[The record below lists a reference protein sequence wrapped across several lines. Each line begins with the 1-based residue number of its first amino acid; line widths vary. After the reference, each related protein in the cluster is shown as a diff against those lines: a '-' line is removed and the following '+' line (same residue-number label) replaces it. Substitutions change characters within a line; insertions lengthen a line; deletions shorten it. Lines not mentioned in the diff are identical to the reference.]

1 MGVSIEMWRCRI
13 GCFSQPVKCKTT
25 LQVLI
30 VSRSSVSLSI
40 RIALFLLLA
49 MHGVEQ
55 NPGPG
60 ARGDNP
66 RGASGRGKARGQ
78 GRQSTV
84 THNETDIFSQS
95 SNAPPTRRSS
105 RLFSEQSTMST
116 WLRSSQSSLST
127 NSQNASQSNRTSECN
142 SPSIL
147 SSNDSE
153 YDDAES
159 EIDNDITVMPNRRES
174 VAMPNQHET
183 LSMSILIDIQ
193 KNCQDLN
200 KKFDKMD
207 KSVNQLKKANK
218 KLQDQNLKLTKTVNT
233 LATTVSEL
241 EYSALE
247 TSSKLDQLEGQS
259 RRQNLKFFDIEES
272 NNETWEASEEKVR
285 TYIRTELEIDDSNIS
300 IERAHRLP
308 GKNKPRPII
317 VKFSFY
323 KDKDRV
329 IKRYRELRKT
339 AREASAEDNVS
350 NGASGGGVDRVRVSE
365 DFPDRVRKVRS
376 ALIPFLRQSIRSGR
390 NAYLRHDKLV
400 VNGNAYVFDETRG
413 RPIPAFK

>member
-1 MGVSIEMWRCRI
+1 MI
-13 GCFSQPVKCKTT
+13 
-25 LQVLI
+25 
-30 VSRSSVSLSI
+30 
-40 RIALFLLLA
+40 

-55 NPGPG
+55 NPGPRS
-60 ARGDNP
+60 RGGNP
-66 RGASGRGKARGQ
+66 RGASGRGQARGQ

-84 THNETDIFSQS
+84 TQIDTDIFSQS
-95 SNAPPTRRSS
+95 SNAPQTRSS
-105 RLFSEQSTMST
+105 RLLSEQSTMST
-116 WLRSSQSSLST
+116 WLRSSQSSLGT
-127 NSQNASQSNRTSECN
+127 NSQNSNRSNRTSECDN
-142 SPSIL
+142 TQSIL

-159 EIDNDITVMPNRRES
+159 EIDNDITVMPNRRENVS
-174 VAMPNQHET
+174 MPNQHES

-218 KLQDQNLKLTKTVNT
+218 KLQDQNLKLTKTVDK
-233 LATTVSEL
+233 LASTVSEL
-241 EYSALE
+241 ESSAE
-247 TSSKLDQLEGQS
+247 VNSSKLDQLEGQS
-259 RRQNLKFFDIEES
+259 RRQNLKFYEIEES

-285 TYIRTELEIDDSNIS
+285 TYIRTELDIDDSNIS

-329 IKRYRELRKT
+329 IKRYRELRKS
-339 AREASAEDNVS
+339 AREASSDDNVS
-350 NGASGGGVDRVRVSE
+350 NVASGGSSDRVRVSE

-376 ALIPFLRQSIRSGR
+376 ALIPFLRQSIQSGR
-390 NAYLRHDKLV
+390 NAYQRHDKLV